1 MYKWYEV
8 RARDTNINKPKGYII
23 TFHVGGESEDHVRH
37 AIAFKGYVDIQYIKE
52 DKDFENNLKQCLTR
66 IGFYSYFKG

>member
-1 MYKWYEV
+1 MSKWYKD
-8 RARDTNINKPKGYII
+8 RAKDTNINKPKGHII

-52 DKDFENNLKQCLTR
+52 DKDFENNLNQCLTR
-66 IGFYSYFKG
+66 IGFLQYIPV